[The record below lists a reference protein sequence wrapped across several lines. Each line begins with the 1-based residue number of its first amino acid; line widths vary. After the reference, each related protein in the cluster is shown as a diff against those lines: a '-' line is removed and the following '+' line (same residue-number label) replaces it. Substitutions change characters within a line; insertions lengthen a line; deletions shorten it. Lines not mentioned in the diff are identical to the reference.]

1 MVRGR
6 RRLPTASRPLPSVGE
21 ARDAG
26 GPRGSRWLLRGSDQR
41 ARILYMTT
49 IPLSDARA
57 RLSELVDEAVRT
69 HERVDITRNG
79 RRAAVL
85 LSADDFDSLMETL
98 DILADPQL
106 MQELAEADEQI
117 ARGEVYT
124 LEEVEA
130 EMRARGRL
138 PG

>member
-1 MVRGR
+1 
-6 RRLPTASRPLPSVGE
+6 
-21 ARDAG
+21 
-26 GPRGSRWLLRGSDQR
+26 
-41 ARILYMTT
+41 MTT

-98 DILADPQL
+98 DILCDP
-106 MQELAEADEQI
+106 EAMRDIEEGRRDI
-117 ARGEVYT
+117 REGRVYT
-124 LEEVEA
+124 LEEVTA
-130 EMRARGRL
+130 EMRASGRL
-138 PG
+138 PA